1 MRQLYKTVLII
12 SAFIVLLFVPSETK
26 SQQVDSLMRKIEN
39 FGDYLLYRNHD
50 TNYIHNYGNEVAV
63 KLVAV
68 NKFNYFR
75 IRDRI
80 NNSRLRYRPVRDL
93 SLGVGVSYK
102 WFALDITFAL
112 GLGNKSEFENTRSF
126 DFQGSMFSSKQ
137 YISAT
142 IQYYQAHKLGNV
154 AGTDVEINEHSIRRE
169 DMRTINFA
177 LQYLYAFN
185 YTKFSLKA
193 PFVFNEVQR
202 KSAGSP
208 VIGAS
213 FNMFVMD
220 ADSSI
225 VPPEVSEYFNPDLH
239 MRDLNLLNI
248 GVSFGYMYTFIY
260 KKNYFLTLGLIPGL
274 NINSGDYF
282 TEARNYISPN
292 VNLKLNSMNAIGY
305 NGRRF
310 FAGFQFLVD
319 SYISRLEKKLTTE
332 IGYGKFSFFVG
343 YRFKRKSN
351 SID

>member
-1 MRQLYKTVLII
+1 MRQLFKSVLII
-12 SAFIVLLFVPSETK
+12 SAFFVLLLAPGETK
-26 SQQVDSLMRKIEN
+26 SQQVDSLMKKIES

-80 NNSRLRYRPVRDL
+80 NDSRLRYRPVRDV

-154 AGTDVEINEHSIRRE
+154 AGTDVEINEHSKRRE
-169 DMRTINFA
+169 DMRTINFG

-208 VIGAS
+208 IIGAS

-225 VPPEVSEYFNPDLH
+225 VPPEVSESFHPDLH
-239 MRDLNLLNI
+239 MRDLNLLSI
-248 GVSFGYMYTFIY
+248 SASFGYMYTYIY
-260 KKNYFLTLGLIPGL
+260 KKNYFLTLSLIPGI
-274 NINSGDYF
+274 NINSGDYY
-282 TEARNYISPN
+282 TEDRNYISPN
-292 VNLKLNSMNAIGY
+292 FNFKLNSMNAIGY
-305 NGRRF
+305 NGRSF
-310 FAGFQFLVD
+310 FTGFQFLTD
-319 SYISRLEKKLTTE
+319 SYFSRLGKKLTAE

-343 YRFKRKSN
+343 YRFKRKTKLN
-351 SID
+351 